1 MVGSSVIQLMLI
13 MNMEGAMMNAKLVM
27 MIESY
32 QEEKD
37 FFGQVSE
44 NDILAAEKS
53 LDLRFP
59 GEYREFI
66 REYGSGGICGVDIE
80 GIQGDK
86 GASVVGATERY
97 RRLGLNQAVVVLQD
111 MGESVMCMDTSD
123 DDEKVY
129 SWDRVRKQLQPRYPS
144 FNEYLIDYFQEG
156 IDNML

>member
-1 MVGSSVIQLMLI
+1 MAGSSVIQLMLI
-13 MNMEGAMMNAKLVM
+13 MNMEGAMMNAKLVT

-144 FNEYLIDYFQEG
+144 FHEYLLDYFQEG